1 VRVQG
6 EALPLARAPADA
18 RFAAAV
24 APFGMLLRDSPHRGH
39 ASFESVLTLAKFGL
53 GADRNGHR
61 AGFVALVKR
70 ARALHV
76 ERLAAE

>member
-1 VRVQG
+1 MQG

-24 APFGMLLRDSPHRGH
+24 APFGMLLRDSPPNRGH